1 MAKIV
6 AMLALMAC
14 FTQLAWLCESS
25 SDESCA
31 ADDSECQAKSPR
43 KSGDAMIQIQR
54 HFNEGQGAGKA
65 VRDEVEYE
73 LVGNDMRCHPKY
85 RRMKKWGDLGN
96 ETEDVEQC
104 QAKCTA
110 IADCKYVTIR
120 RSVCTSFTAC
130 DSKQYGTHGAMR
142 HRTWKKIDNA
152 PPTPAPVKPTCSP
165 YRRWSFLNYYYS
177 FCDEINWDGWDEF
190 SCQETCDGDNYWD
203 KKQYCLR
210 SVCPQC
216 GACEAPDEPPIACWD
231 SSVRLRIKEDSEH
244 YKGEQNWDEL
254 EERLGWELEG
264 YFPGCGNLDFNY
276 SPWKICNNT
285 KWPTDVAFRRK
296 SHGLEIGGEWKP
308 NTKWLYH
315 WGPWHYDDF
324 EPCGLRASKEAR

>member
-1 MAKIV
+1 MANIV
-6 AMLALMAC
+6 AMLAFMAC
-14 FTQLAWLCESS
+14 FTQLVWLCESS

-54 HFNEGQGAGKA
+54 HFNEGQGEGKA

-73 LVGNDMRCHPKY
+73 LVGNDLRCHPKY

-120 RSVCTSFTAC
+120 KGVCTSFTAC
-130 DSKQYGTHGAMR
+130 DLKQYGTHGALR

-177 FCDEINWDGWDEF
+177 FCQDINWEGWDEYA
-190 SCQETCDGDNYWD
+190 CQESCASDNKWE
-203 KKQYCLR
+203 KGQFCLQN
-210 SVCPQC
+210 VCPEC
-216 GACEAPDEPPIACWD
+216 GVCEAPDEPPVACWD
-231 SSVRLRIKEDSEH
+231 GSVRLRIKEDSER
-244 YKGEQNWDEL
+244 YEGEQKWDEI
-254 EERLGWELEG
+254 ETRTWFGS
-264 YFPGCGNLDFNY
+264 YFPGCGTLDFHY

-285 KWPTDVAFRRK
+285 KSLTKELAFRRK
-296 SHGLEIGGEWKP
+296 IWYETWSGRWSQK
-308 NTKWLYH
+308 NVYN

-324 EPCGLRASKEAR
+324 EPCGLRASKEER